1 MKLIKSQLS
10 LIQFFCDT
18 SHFVLEKDKGQM
30 KGNEPGKQRLG
41 GQNSPQQ
48 AKHAKLY
55 SDSFSPQQ
63 AKHAKL
69 YSDSPQRDE
78 GQMEWNEPGKQRLGG
93 QNSPQQAKYAKLY
106 SDSLQT

>member
-18 SHFVLEKDKGQM
+18 SHFVLKKDKGQM
-30 KGNEPGKQRLG
+30 KGNEPGKQRVG
-41 GQNSPQQ
+41 GQN
-48 AKHAKLY
+48 
-55 SDSFSPQQ
+55 SPQQ